1 MNSYQFD
8 SLKFATE
15 GLTGYGSTVI
25 MDNANLPSFMKPINQ
40 ITNAQLFAGGSSKVA
55 EAFNVDGVL
64 YKRFFISNFLN
75 TIVNGRAYSWPGV
88 DPRASINFDD
98 SVKACNA
105 KGTGFHLM
113 SIPERAVINHL
124 IYKSGFVP
132 RGNTQYGKNH
142 AYTYETG
149 ETTATESDGSGGTRT
164 TRTATGSGPAT
175 WFHDGTRQGIADWVG
190 NCWKWCSGM
199 RVKNGEIQIFAGN
212 LAAKQVSHAD
222 ASTFWKAIKPD
233 GSLVE
238 PGTAGTLKYT
248 KDFKIA
254 TDTGAAGSTYSPN
267 FGNIAAGTGVTTI
280 PEILK
285 ELFLAPV
292 TGVTHTGGFWIN
304 NEGERLPLVGGSY
317 YYTSN
322 AGPSALGLNNERS
335 SVGTN
340 RGFFSAYM
348 EL

>member
-1 MNSYQFD
+1 
-8 SLKFATE
+8 
-15 GLTGYGSTVI
+15 
-25 MDNANLPSFMKPINQ
+25 
-40 ITNAQLFAGGSSKVA
+40 
-55 EAFNVDGVL
+55 
-64 YKRFFISNFLN
+64 
-75 TIVNGRAYSWPGV
+75 
-88 DPRASINFDD
+88 
-98 SVKACNA
+98 
-105 KGTGFHLM
+105 
-113 SIPERAVINHL
+113 
-124 IYKSGFVP
+124 
-132 RGNTQYGKNH
+132 
-142 AYTYETG
+142 
-149 ETTATESDGSGGTRT
+149 
-164 TRTATGSGPAT
+164 
-175 WFHDGTRQGIADWVG
+175 
-190 NCWKWCSGM
+190 M

-254 TDTGAAGSTYSPN
+254 TDTGAYSPN

-304 NEGERLPLVGGSY
+304 NEGERLPVVGGCY
-317 YYTSN
+317 GDTSN
-322 AGPSALGLNNERS
+322 AGPSALHLNDERS
-335 SVGTN
+335 GVGAN
-340 RGFFSAYM
+340 LGFFSAYM

>member
-1 MNSYQFD
+1 
-8 SLKFATE
+8 
-15 GLTGYGSTVI
+15 
-25 MDNANLPSFMKPINQ
+25 
-40 ITNAQLFAGGSSKVA
+40 
-55 EAFNVDGVL
+55 
-64 YKRFFISNFLN
+64 
-75 TIVNGRAYSWPGV
+75 
-88 DPRASINFDD
+88 
-98 SVKACNA
+98 
-105 KGTGFHLM
+105 
-113 SIPERAVINHL
+113 
-124 IYKSGFVP
+124 
-132 RGNTQYGKNH
+132 
-142 AYTYETG
+142 
-149 ETTATESDGSGGTRT
+149 
-164 TRTATGSGPAT
+164 
-175 WFHDGTRQGIADWVG
+175 
-190 NCWKWCSGM
+190 M

-254 TDTGAAGSTYSPN
+254 TDTGAAGSTYSEN

-304 NEGERLPLVGGSY
+304 NEGERLPFVGGGYNNPSD
-317 YYTSN
+317 
-322 AGPSALGLNNERS
+322 AGPSALYLGHVRS
-335 SVGTN
+335 GVGTD

>member
-15 GLTGYGSTVI
+15 G
-25 MDNANLPSFMKPINQ
+25 LPSFMKPINQ
-40 ITNAQLFAGGSSKVA
+40 ITNAQLFTGGSSKVA

-164 TRTATGSGPAT
+164 TRTATGSGHMVPRRNT
-175 WFHDGTRQGIADWVG
+175 
-190 NCWKWCSGM
+190 
-199 RVKNGEIQIFAGN
+199 
-212 LAAKQVSHAD
+212 
-222 ASTFWKAIKPD
+222 
-233 GSLVE
+233 
-238 PGTAGTLKYT
+238 PG
-248 KDFKIA
+248 
-254 TDTGAAGSTYSPN
+254 
-267 FGNIAAGTGVTTI
+267 
-280 PEILK
+280 
-285 ELFLAPV
+285 
-292 TGVTHTGGFWIN
+292 
-304 NEGERLPLVGGSY
+304 
-317 YYTSN
+317 
-322 AGPSALGLNNERS
+322 
-335 SVGTN
+335 N
-340 RGFFSAYM
+340 RGLGWKLLEVVFWYAC
-348 EL
+348 